1 MTEFLIGISV
11 ILLLCI
17 IFSKMLFKLGV
28 PTLLIFLV
36 LGMLAGSDG
45 IGGFY
50 FDDFKISEN
59 LASIALVF
67 IMFYGG
73 FGTNWNTAKPIA
85 PQAILLSSVGT
96 AVTAFLTGLFCY
108 YVLKFTF
115 LEGMLVGSVIAS
127 TDAASVF
134 GILRSQKLGLKDN
147 TTPLLEVESG
157 SNDPFSYMM
166 TMIVLALLAGS
177 GSSDISVPLL
187 LFKQIVFGGAIGAIL
202 GFSSSY
208 VLRHINFEIDG
219 FYLIFVTAVA
229 ILGYSVS
236 SKVGGNG
243 FLCVYISG
251 IILGNS
257 KIFHRKS
264 LTAFFD
270 GVSWLMQIA
279 LFFVLGLL
287 SFPSKLPSVAIEGS
301 LIAIFMIII
310 ARPIAVFSIL
320 SWFKVPVKNQLFIS
334 WVGIRGAASIV
345 FAIYAVTAHTNHSN
359 DIFHIVFFVVLF
371 SILLQGSFI
380 PTVAKKLG
388 LIDPEEKNSMK
399 NFSDYDDE
407 TYTQLMEIKI
417 DENHVWVNKTIVH
430 AEVPDNILIVMIKR
444 KKDIVIPNGSTL
456 LLPGDILVLSGD
468 DFSGITTKTKN
479 TKSKKQ
485 DIL

>member
-1 MTEFLIGISV
+1 MTELLIGISV

-50 FDDFKISEN
+50 FDDYKISEN
-59 LASIALVF
+59 LSSIALVF

-73 FGTNWNTAKPIA
+73 FGTNWNAAKPIA
-85 PQAILLSSVGT
+85 PQAVLLSSFGT
-96 AVTAFLTGLFCY
+96 AITAFLTGLFCY
-108 YVLKFTF
+108 YVLKFSF

-134 GILRSQKLGLKDN
+134 GILRSQKLGLKN
-147 TTPLLEVESG
+147 NIAPLLEVESG

-166 TMIVLALLAGS
+166 TMIVLALMAGS
-177 GSSDISVPLL
+177 GGGEISVPLM

-202 GFSSSY
+202 GIASSY
-208 VLRHINFEIDG
+208 VLRNINFEIDG
-219 FYLIFVTAVA
+219 FYLIFATAVA

-236 SKVGGNG
+236 SSLGGNG

-264 LTAFFD
+264 ITAFFD
-270 GVSWLMQIA
+270 GVSWLMQIT

-287 SFPSKLPSVAIEGS
+287 SFPSRLPSVAFEGS

-310 ARPIAVFSIL
+310 ARPIAVFSVL
-320 SWFKVPVKNQLFIS
+320 SWFKTPIKNQLFIS
-334 WVGIRGAASIV
+334 WVGIRGAASVV
-345 FAIYAVTAHTNHSN
+345 FAIYAVTAHSNHSN

-388 LIDPEEKNSMK
+388 LIDPEEKTSMR
-399 NFSDYDDE
+399 NFADYDDE
-407 TYTQLMEIKI
+407 TYTQLMEIRLEEGHQWANKI
-417 DENHVWVNKTIVH
+417 VMN
-430 AEVPDNILIVMIKR
+430 AEIPDDKLIVMIKR
-444 KKDIVIPNGSTL
+444 KKDIVIPNGSTM

-468 DFSGITTKTKN
+468 DFQNMTDKTKN
-479 TKSKKQ
+479 TKNKK
-485 DIL
+485 